1 MKSLPIVLLA
11 GWLYAAGSG
20 TPVVLANDLKVADI
34 DSCSQAGENSPS
46 DDSAEAASTAQ
57 VSESASTSNNPGGA
71 SDLFWKWFRMGERIQ
86 ADEPDWLSPLATT
99 SGRLKQEFRYDVWR
113 QPGTAGDTDYN
124 FGAGKGIEFILAP
137 RTQLMVGPPPYIA
150 HQGGRTTDGYA
161 DIPVM
166 LKVGLVAAGLAA
178 GNAVIVKKILRI
190 QMKKTDFW

>member
-99 SGRLKQEFRYDVWR
+99 SGRLKQEFRALANLQHR
-113 QPGTAGDTDYN
+113 N
-124 FGAGKGIEFILAP
+124 FVRFGELICEHDQWYFTMERIIGSNF
-137 RTQLMVGPPPYIA
+137 VG
-150 HQGGRTTDGYA
+150 
-161 DIPVM
+161 
-166 LKVGLVAAGLAA
+166 
-178 GNAVIVKKILRI
+178 
-190 QMKKTDFW
+190 